1 MITLTERESQ
11 MIQAYKMA
19 VKSGLYVTNE
29 KEENNN
35 IDVFDSCLW
44 YMDDDIE
51 VKIFN
56 DNLTVVNLDDLP
68 DQRLYERA
76 KIYQKLI
83 MPLLID

>member
-35 IDVFDSCLW
+35 IDVFGSCLW
-44 YMDDDIE
+44 YIDDNIE
-51 VKIFN
+51 VKIF
-56 DNLTVVNLDDLP
+56 DDSLAVVNLDDLP

-83 MPLLID
+83 MPLLIG